1 MVVYT
6 GVYAVNATAAAA
18 TPQTA
23 TGGVRNRGD
32 TCRTARENG
41 SPPSRAKANAIRDAD
56 VTVAS
61 PHRYCA
67 TTAPGNSAVA
77 SHPGTTAVRVWANAF
92 SPSAAASAG
101 SGIASTTAHNTTHPA
116 TPDTSTDRTIPR
128 GTAAAAF
135 TVSSAAWAEASNPV
149 I

>member
-32 TCRTARENG
+32 THRTACENG
-41 SPPSRAKANAIRDAD
+41 SPPSRANANAIRDAD

-61 PHRYCA
+61 PHRYWA
-67 TTAPGNSAVA
+67 TTAPPHSPRASGRGTAPNRVA
-77 SHPGTTAVRVWANAF
+77 KNVP
-92 SPSAAASAG
+92 SPASAAVCG
-101 SGIASTTAHNTTHPA
+101 SGIASTTAHSITHPN
-116 TPDTSTDRTIPR
+116 TPDTST
-128 GTAAAAF
+128 
-135 TVSSAAWAEASNPV
+135 
-149 I
+149 